1 MGWVYS
7 KKTAASHGNGAQY
20 AKGGFFVLQILER
33 KGGFHIKPYTHYYSM
48 APNNTQFIHARVEI
62 LGSVLRCVAQMMWSL
77 DAAKLRCEAKLNT
90 LDTLKS
96 YRPIPFW
103 NAIK

>member
-33 KGGFHIKPYTHYYSM
+33 KGGFHIKPYTHYYSG
-48 APNNTQFIHARVEI
+48 T
-62 LGSVLRCVAQMMWSL
+62 
-77 DAAKLRCEAKLNT
+77 K
-90 LDTLKS
+90 
-96 YRPIPFW
+96 
-103 NAIK
+103 